1 MGTYRHAV
9 IVRTVALALA
19 VLALASEAD
28 ACPPAV
34 RLVGDPA
41 LVAEVAQVLAA
52 RGIATELPCAA
63 VEARVE
69 QRDGT
74 IAITIEVQ
82 TIRRE
87 VREVETAATVIESFA
102 RDDAA
107 PLLAARAVQR
117 PAPVPIVEEAPHRR
131 GLRVFA
137 GLESAIGNDESRW
150 FGLHLGGCWMLE
162 VVCLAG
168 RVRTSNCAD
177 EHEME
182 PWRESWEVLLGVDVP
197 FAIGRWS
204 IEPGIAFGPSGM
216 RTRGAT
222 DGEYTNGIRGEA
234 HVTVSIPVASQF
246 AVDVHVAANLLQS
259 VHFDARSHGTLP
271 PEPWGFARLG
281 VGLRYGA
288 R

>member
-1 MGTYRHAV
+1 V
-9 IVRTVALALA
+9 IVRAAAPALVVALAG
-19 VLALASEAD
+19 EAY

-52 RGIATELPCAA
+52 RGIATGLACAT

-69 QRDGT
+69 QRDAT
-74 IAITIEVQ
+74 IAIAIDSTQ
-82 TIRRE
+82 AIRRE

-107 PLLAARAVQR
+107 PLLAARDVRR
-117 PAPVPIVEEAPHRR
+117 PTPPPTAAQPEPPAHKPR

-137 GLESAIGNDESRW
+137 GLESAIGSDESRW
-150 FGLHLGGCWMLE
+150 FGLHLGGCWMLD

-168 RVRTSNCAD
+168 RVRTSNRTD

-182 PWRESWEVLLGVDVP
+182 PWRESWEVLVGVDVP

-216 RTRGAT
+216 STRGAE
-222 DGEYTNGIRGEA
+222 DREDTNGIRGEA
-234 HVTVSIPVASQF
+234 HVTVSIPVASRF

-259 VHFDARSHGTLP
+259 VHFDERSHGTLP